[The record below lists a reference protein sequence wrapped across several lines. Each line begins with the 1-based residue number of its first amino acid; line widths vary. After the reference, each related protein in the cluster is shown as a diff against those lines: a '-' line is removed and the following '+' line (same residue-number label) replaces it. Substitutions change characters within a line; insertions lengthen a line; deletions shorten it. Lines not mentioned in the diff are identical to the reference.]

1 MPWWGAGL
9 VFFLV
14 GGVLLTQMSTGNRMM
29 IFIGGTFLAVG
40 LGIFGAA
47 AYKMKRHGPS
57 EAAEFLQRDSP
68 INPPPLDEERDSKA
82 STSSRTPRRN
92 LTQRKKDEIVYD
104 RADEVCERCG
114 EDTKGESL
122 RLHVHHITP
131 VSEGG
136 SDNYSNLI
144 ALCPNC
150 HDEAG
155 KGAIPK
161 NELRAK
167 VRRQMERWSREKDGS
182 S

>member
-1 MPWWGAGL
+1 M

-14 GGVLLTQMSTGNRMM
+14 GGVLLTQTSTGNKMM

-68 INPPPLDEERDSKA
+68 INPPPVEEERGSN
-82 STSSRTPRRN
+82 SSSSSRTRRRT
-92 LTQRKKDEIVYD
+92 LTQRKKDEIIYD

-114 EDTKGESL
+114 EDTKGEGL
-122 RLHVHHITP
+122 GLHVHHIMP

-136 SDNYSNLI
+136 SDNYSNLV

-150 HDEAG
+150 HHEADR
-155 KGAIPK
+155 GAIPK

-167 VRRQMERWSREKDGS
+167 VRRHMEKWSREKDGS